1 MEQWERDGLTR
12 PVYFFD
18 YEGETIWGATA
29 RILKHY
35 LELVGSQWKGR

>member
-1 MEQWERDGLTR
+1 
-12 PVYFFD
+12 VYFFD

-35 LELVGSQWKGR
+35 LELVGNPS